1 MIASIIGFTAL
12 LFSLFYFHEELNQ
25 EYLEVHLDTHS
36 RNLAI
41 VLRNSVVAEGL
52 VDVLKQNNDRLS
64 DALRGKLKEVLEQE
78 LKWIPVVKAKIYSR
92 NAVVIFS
99 TRESEIGDDAGH
111 NQAVKNGLNGSS
123 TSSIVQRDRMN
134 EFDKTIE
141 TRPLHQQYIPIPDQE
156 GEDILAVFEIYTDIS
171 GITEKV
177 DAAQHRFFGLIGMIL
192 VVFYFGFAV
201 FYLSTH
207 RKLKQETRQRLQY
220 LDELKGLHKELE
232 HKVAERTA
240 GLERSE
246 ARLKTIMDNIP
257 EAILTCNSDF
267 RVLST
272 NKAAQRLFQS
282 KDSELIGMDLNS
294 FYSGDT
300 GYSPENSDNNSHT
313 MVILKRG
320 DGTVF
325 PADLWVGPVELSKDV
340 VSYIVVILDMTD
352 QLRAQEE
359 VETTRQQYF
368 HQEKMAAIGQLAAG
382 ILHEVGNPIA
392 AIAGA
397 TAELKAITEEN
408 GDFLANNLD
417 ESVSQNVRLIDE
429 QTSRLAKI
437 TREIADFAS
446 PKPRQRE
453 LLDLNGLLS
462 STARILSY
470 DKRFRNTEMDIQ
482 LDRNLP
488 AIVAVSDQLT
498 QVFMNLLINAID
510 ASLHK
515 AGNKP
520 YILIQS
526 QMSGEQVHVIIKDRG
541 EGVSKD
547 LLDHLTEPFFTTKPE
562 GKGTGLGLSLCS
574 TIIKAH
580 GGELRIESEIG
591 TGTTVHVYLPIDL
604 F

>member
-1 MIASIIGFTAL
+1 M
-12 LFSLFYFHEELNQ
+12 
-25 EYLEVHLDTHS
+25 DTHS
-36 RNLAI
+36 QNLAI
-41 VLRNSVVAEGL
+41 VLRNALVAEGL
-52 VDVLKQNNDRLS
+52 GDALKQNKDTLTDS
-64 DALRGKLKEVLEQE
+64 LRSELKAVLEHE

-92 NAVVIFS
+92 NSIVIFS
-99 TRESEIGDDAGH
+99 TKESEIGDDAGH
-111 NQAVKNGLNGSS
+111 NQAVKNGLNGDP
-123 TSSIVQRDRMN
+123 TSSMVERDHMN

-141 TRPLHQQYIPIPDQE
+141 TRPIHQQYIPIPDQDS
-156 GEDILAVFEIYTDIS
+156 GDILAVFEIYTDTT
-171 GITEKV
+171 GITEKI
-177 DAAQHRFFGLIGMIL
+177 DAAQHKFFGIIGSIL
-192 VVFYFGFAV
+192 VVFYFAFAL

-207 RKLKQETRQRLQY
+207 RKLQHETLQRHRH
-220 LDELKGLHKELE
+220 LDELVGIHRELE
-232 HKVAERTA
+232 TKVAERTA
-240 GLERSE
+240 GLQQSE
-246 ARLKTIMDNIP
+246 ARLKSIMDHVP
-257 EAILTCNSDF
+257 EAILTCDSDF
-267 RVLST
+267 RILST
-272 NKAAQRLFQS
+272 NNAAQRLFNS
-282 KDSELIGMDLNS
+282 KDNILIGADFDS
-294 FYSGDT
+294 FCSGDT
-300 GYSPENSDNNSHT
+300 SISREDSDNSSHRL
-313 MVILKRG
+313 VILKRG

-325 PADLWVGPVELSKDV
+325 PADLWIGSVELSKDIL
-340 VSYIVVILDMTD
+340 SYIVVIHDMTD

-359 VETTRQQYF
+359 VESTRQQYF

-397 TAELKAITEEN
+397 TAELRAITDQS
-408 GDFLANNLD
+408 GNLSTSLQD

-453 LLDLNGLLS
+453 LLDLNGLLR
-462 STARILSY
+462 STAQILSY
-470 DKRFRNTEMDIQ
+470 DKRFRDTEMDIQ
-482 LDRNLP
+482 LDKNLP

-510 ASLHK
+510 ASQ
-515 AGNKP
+515 NEESNQS

-526 QMSGEQVHVIIKDRG
+526 QMHGDQVHVIIKDRG

-580 GGELRIESEIG
+580 GGELGIESEIG
-591 TGTTVHVYLPIDL
+591 KGTTVHVYLPIDL
-604 F
+604 PEQDLMPVHQEA